1 LSLPGRTS
9 RPSASPLSGGVLVVG
24 VALLLTA
31 CGGSSRTSEDLGPFQ
46 PLAGDGQRA
55 DLTAVGSSLV
65 ESEIEL
71 LGEIAQVEGFA
82 GVHLDA
88 AHGLVI
94 SVTPTGLDEVRRLAA
109 GLPPDAHLVVEVR
122 HSAAELDAAQERI
135 LGAADELEASGV
147 TVDAVYVDVATNQL
161 HVAVSRG
168 ADVARQRLAE
178 LTPLP
183 VVVEGPLE
191 VVPAAG

>member
-1 LSLPGRTS
+1 MAREPRRGTS
-9 RPSASPLSGGVLVVG
+9 RLSGGVLAVG
-24 VALLLTA
+24 VALLLAA
-31 CGGSSRTSEDLGPFQ
+31 CGGSTRTSEDVARLQ

-55 DLTAVGSSLV
+55 DLTDVGSALV
-65 ESEIEL
+65 ESEADL

-82 GVHLDA
+82 GVHLDPD
-88 AHGLVI
+88 HGVVI
-94 SVTPTGLDEVRRLAA
+94 SVTSAGLDEVRTLAA
-109 GLPPDAHLVVEVR
+109 GLRPDAHLVVEVR